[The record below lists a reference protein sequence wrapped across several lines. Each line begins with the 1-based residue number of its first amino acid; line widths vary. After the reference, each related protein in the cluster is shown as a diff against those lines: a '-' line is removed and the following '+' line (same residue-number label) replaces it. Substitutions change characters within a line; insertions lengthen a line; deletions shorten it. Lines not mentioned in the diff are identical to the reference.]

1 LHGESNEGENK
12 MKTSIAQIKLAIKE
26 MTALFNQ
33 YLAAENLFSRLGNK
47 STAAEMKKKALEL
60 DARICVQEDLLA
72 AAEKQEIVIVEVEVV
87 SAAAAKKIEKQEAE
101 ITFLEKQLSRL
112 QNTLSNIAGMLGG
125 DIFCY
130 GPLAKQLA
138 LDALG

>member
-1 LHGESNEGENK
+1 

-33 YLAAENLFSRLGNK
+33 FLAAANLFDRVGNK
-47 STAAEMKKKALEL
+47 STAAEMMRKAKEI
-60 DARICVQEDLLA
+60 DARICAQEDLLA
-72 AAEKQEIVIVEVEVV
+72 AAEKQEIVIVEVQVV
-87 SAAAAKKIEKQEAE
+87 SAAAEEKIQKQEVE
-101 ITFLEKQLSRL
+101 ITFLEKQISRL
-112 QNTLSNIAGMLGG
+112 QNTLSNIASMLGG

-130 GPLAKQLA
+130 APLAKQLA